1 MQLVGVAKGNP
12 SISLTHEIDLASAGT
27 VVSALEPLVAAGGP
41 VTVDLSNLTF
51 MDSTGIHVLLD
62 AAAAL
67 GDRGCI
73 ILHGAQGSVARVLE
87 MTQFASL
94 KPNIHLID
102 CDILAA
108 TG

>member
-1 MQLVGVAKGNP
+1 MELVGVVAGNP
-12 SISLTHEIDLASAGT
+12 VISLSREIDLASAGR
-27 VVSALEPLVAAGGP
+27 VSAALEPLVAAGGP
-41 VTVDLSNLTF
+41 VTIDLSHVTF
-51 MDSTGIHVLLD
+51 MDSTGIHILLD

-73 ILHGAQGSVARVLE
+73 ILHGAHGSAARVLE
-87 MTQFASL
+87 LTQLGTL

-102 CDILAA
+102 CDVLAA